1 MSNNNLINFEIVT
14 PEKTVLAEK
23 AKRVT
28 LPTREGEISILPHH
42 IPLVSII
49 KAGVIEIEN
58 GKGEIEVMSISGGFI
73 EVLKDKV
80 VVLADTAE
88 RALEIDES
96 RANEARNRAEELK
109 KELTTVDM
117 HRFTELNTVI
127 AKELAR
133 SRAVRRWKKIKKLDN

>member
-1 MSNNNLINFEIVT
+1 MNLINFEIVT
-14 PEKTVLAEK
+14 PERTVLAEK

-28 LPTREGEISILPHH
+28 LPTREGEVTILPHH

-49 KAGVIEIEN
+49 KTGVIEIEN
-58 GKGEIEVMSISGGFI
+58 EKGEIEIMSISGGFI
-73 EVLKDKV
+73 EVLKNKV

-96 RANEARNRAEELK
+96 RAEEARNRAEKLK
-109 KELTTVDM
+109 KELTTADV

-133 SRAVRRWKKIKKLDN
+133 SKAVRRWKKVKKLDN

>member
-1 MSNNNLINFEIVT
+1 MTNNNLINFEIVT
-14 PEKTVLAEK
+14 PERTVLVEK

-96 RANEARNRAEELK
+96 RAEEARNRAEELK
-109 KELTTVDM
+109 KELTTADV

-133 SRAVRRWKKIKKLDN
+133 SRAVRRWKKVKKLDN

>member
-14 PEKTVLAEK
+14 PERTVLAEK
-23 AKRVT
+23 AKRVS

-42 IPLVSII
+42 IPLISII
-49 KAGVIEIEN
+49 KSGVIEIEN
-58 GKGEIEVMSISGGFI
+58 KKGEIEIMSVSGGFI

-88 RALEIDES
+88 RALEINED
-96 RANEARNRAEELK
+96 RAEEARKRAEELK
-109 KELTTVDM
+109 KELKTADVQ
-117 HRFTELNTVI
+117 RFTELNTVI

>member
-14 PEKTVLAEK
+14 PERTVLAEK

-28 LPTREGEISILPHH
+28 LPTREGEIGILPHH
-42 IPLVSII
+42 IPLVSTI

-58 GKGEIEVMSISGGFI
+58 EKGEIEIMSVSGGFI

-88 RALEIDES
+88 RALEINEN
-96 RANEARNRAEELK
+96 RAEEARKRAEELK
-109 KELTTVDM
+109 KELKTADVQ
-117 HRFTELNTVI
+117 RFTELNTVI

>member
-1 MSNNNLINFEIVT
+1 MNLINFEIVT
-14 PEKTVLAEK
+14 PERTVLAEK

-28 LPTREGEISILPHH
+28 LPTREGEVTILPHH
-42 IPLVSII
+42 IPLISII
-49 KAGVIEIEN
+49 KTGVIEIEN
-58 GKGEIEVMSISGGFI
+58 EKGEIEIMSISGGFI
-73 EVLKDKV
+73 EVLKNKV

-96 RANEARNRAEELK
+96 RAEEARNRAEKLK
-109 KELTTVDM
+109 KELTTADV

-133 SRAVRRWKKIKKLDN
+133 SKAVRRWKKVKKLDN

>member
-23 AKRVT
+23 AKRLT

-42 IPLVSII
+42 IPLISII
-49 KAGVIEIEN
+49 KSGVIEIEN
-58 GKGEIEVMSISGGFI
+58 EKGEIEIMSISGGFI

-88 RALEIDES
+88 RALEIDEP
-96 RANEARNRAEELK
+96 RAEDARRRAEDLK
-109 KELTTVDM
+109 KELKTADTL
-117 HRFTELNTVI
+117 RFTELNTVI

-133 SRAVRRWKKIKKLDN
+133 SRAVRRWKKVKKLDN